1 MHRQR
6 SRRLMKMKLV
16 TTNLRTCFAQGIR
29 PVILDASGLALIAVG
44 AFQVGPILGFPVA
57 GIACIALQW
66 RLRG

>member
-1 MHRQR
+1 M
-6 SRRLMKMKLV
+6 
-16 TTNLRTCFAQGIR
+16 TTITKTVSTCFDTAIR